1 MFVNLISMEL
11 ESKENP
17 RNLWKSV
24 DSERYQVK
32 AIHHI
37 IIIEFA

>member
-1 MFVNLISMEL
+1 MEL

-17 RNLWKSV
+17 RNLWKGV
-24 DSERYQVK
+24 DFNKYQVK

-37 IIIEFA
+37 VNIDFV

>member
-1 MFVNLISMEL
+1 MEL

-17 RNLWKSV
+17 RNLWKASDV
-24 DSERYQVK
+24 EKYQVK

-37 IIIEFA
+37 VNIKFVILVIL